1 MPHRLP
7 TPPATDQD
15 TSASSPGRYSKRGAE
30 LSFGREYCVAAQ
42 SNWRTPTPIVVPVYY
57 EPWWRVLWR
66 RAKTSA
72 GSWTSAL
79 AAVSGTLA
87 FTADAVRVALGGS
100 PTRIVLG
107 AAVSAA
113 ALAVLLSLV
122 VGPTLA
128 GLIALCDRV
137 SLIPFVG
144 RLLAPLPILAV
155 AAGAAFGLTV
165 VHHRQDQEMR
175 MALVVGAALIIGLS
189 LPAAREKAHRLTR
202 IVVIGL
208 TGGIFLIDAILPRWY
223 YREVHDLLAM
233 VTMTEILIMVMPWR
247 RTLRRK
253 RVFRKLAMAVVLSV
267 LVLFSV
273 DWAAPGWRP
282 RAREDG
288 VYSGVLARAARAL
301 VDFDGDGFAPIAWGG
316 DCDDFSSRRNPM
328 AVDAPGKGDL
338 NCNGIDPPR
347 HPTEAQRGLARA
359 AGDPN
364 LPPGSVELVVL
375 ATIDALRWDSLRPD
389 LMPNYSSLGRR
400 GVTFDRAYSNGTRT
414 AVSLPLA
421 QKNHRLGVALAT
433 RLYAAGIKTTA
444 IIGDHKMM
452 GTAAIASTY
461 ERVLVP
467 QEDRWEGLEATDHAL
482 RAIDETKGSPHFLW
496 IHYYDA
502 HSPYPSIAA
511 SPVPTPTSLHSSYA
525 NYATGV
531 AAGDFAFGR
540 LVAGLSRRGLL
551 ERTVIIASTDHG
563 EAFGEHSML
572 FHSASTYEPLVHIP
586 MIIAAPGLAPQHYH
600 PLVSLADVFATV
612 LGAFGLAR
620 PDDEFLGRSWL
631 RLRQAPNQPLHE
643 FVVIRS
649 AFAAS
654 GSDVLSPMLA
664 VVHGSYKLSKTFENG
679 ITELYDVVSD
689 PSESVDLWP
698 TQAEIGR
705 HLEVALETYRDI
717 IGYPADEEIVD
728 MKNNFGVRRLNPLG
742 EIY

>member
-1 MPHRLP
+1 VLKPS
-7 TPPATDQD
+7 ATDNA
-15 TSASSPGRYSKRGAE
+15 SLPSSPGRYSLRRGE
-30 LSFGREYCVAAQ
+30 VISDGVFNFEAQ
-42 SNWRTPTPIVVPVYY
+42 SNWRTPTPIMVPVYH
-57 EPWWRVLWR
+57 EPWWRLLWR
-66 RAKTSA
+66 RASTSA

-113 ALAVLLSLV
+113 ALAVVLSLV
-122 VGPTLA
+122 VGPALA

-137 SLIPFVG
+137 SLIPLVG
-144 RLLAPLPILAV
+144 RLLAPVPILAV
-155 AAGAAFGLTV
+155 AAASAFELTA
-165 VHHRQDQEMR
+165 VHHRQDPEMR
-175 MALVVGAALIIGLS
+175 MAMVVAAALVIGLS

-202 IVVIGL
+202 VVVIGL
-208 TGGIFLIDAILPRWY
+208 TGGIFLIDATLPRWY
-223 YREVHDLLAM
+223 YREIHDLLAM
-233 VTMTEILIMVMPWR
+233 VTMAEIVIMVTPWR

-253 RVFRKLAMAVVLSV
+253 RLFRKLTAAVVLS
-267 LVLFSV
+267 LAVLFSV
-273 DWAAPGWRP
+273 DWAVPGWRP
-282 RAREDG
+282 RAREYG
-288 VYSGVLARAARAL
+288 VYSGVLGRAARAL
-301 VDFDGDGFAPIAWGG
+301 VDIDGDGFSPIAWGG
-316 DCDDFSSRRNPM
+316 DCDDLSSRRNPM

-347 HPTEAQRGLARA
+347 HPTEAQRGLATA

-364 LPPGSVELVVL
+364 LAPGSVDLVVL
-375 ATIDALRWDSLRPD
+375 ATIDALRWDSLRPQ
-389 LMPNYSSLGRR
+389 LMPHYSTLGSR

-433 RLYAAGIKTTA
+433 RLLAAGIKTTA
-444 IIGDHKMM
+444 VIADHQMM

-467 QEDRWEGLEATDHAL
+467 RDGRWQGLEATDHAL
-482 RAIDETKGSPHFLW
+482 RAIDEAKGSPHFLW

-511 SPVPTPTSLHSSYA
+511 SPVPTPGPLHSSYA

-531 AAGDFAFGR
+531 AAGDFAFGE

-551 ERTVIIASTDHG
+551 GRTVIIATTDHG

-572 FHSASTYEPLVHIP
+572 FHSASTYETLVHIP
-586 MIIAAPGLAPQHYH
+586 MIIAAPGLAPQHYRH
-600 PLVSLADVFATV
+600 LVSLADVFATV
-612 LGAFGLAR
+612 LGAFGMAG

-631 RLRQAPNQPLHE
+631 RLRQAPDQPLHK

-679 ITELYDVVSD
+679 ITELYDVATD
-689 PSESVDLWP
+689 PSENEDLWP
-698 TQAEIGR
+698 SQPDIGR
-705 HLEVALETYRDI
+705 HLELALETYRDI
-717 IGYPADEEIVD
+717 IGYPADEEIFD
-728 MKNNFGVRRLNPLG
+728 MKNNFGVRRLNPMG